1 MKRKENGRE
10 STIVQN
16 RESTGQ
22 VWETLGECTRK
33 HIWKLTISI
42 LDNPGGN

>member
-1 MKRKENGRE
+1 MRECRTKRKENGRE

-22 VWETLGECTRK
+22 VWETLGEE
-33 HIWKLTISI
+33 
-42 LDNPGGN
+42 NAYGN